1 MLPRERT
8 IRVDENGDETSS
20 KIETNSEGDDKQ
32 QDVIFIDVPL

>member
-1 MLPRERT
+1 MLPCDKTVRA
-8 IRVDENGDETSS
+8 DENEDETSS